1 MSLCALVGRL
11 ADALLGN
18 GPHTAARRA
27 ASAAAKLSG
36 AGSGSRMGSGHRMGS
51 GAGSGAGQ
59 KRNAR
64 RDAVWRAQL
73 EDVVCR
79 ECARLLEYAQ

>member
-27 ASAAAKLSG
+27 AGAAAKLSG
-36 AGSGSRMGSGHRMGS
+36 VGSGSRIGSGH
-51 GAGSGAGQ
+51 

>member
-36 AGSGSRMGSGHRMGS
+36 AGSGSGSGSGH
-51 GAGSGAGQ
+51 

>member
-36 AGSGSRMGSGHRMGS
+36 AGSAPGSASRMGSGS
-51 GAGSGAGQ
+51 GAGSGHR
-59 KRNAR
+59 RNAR